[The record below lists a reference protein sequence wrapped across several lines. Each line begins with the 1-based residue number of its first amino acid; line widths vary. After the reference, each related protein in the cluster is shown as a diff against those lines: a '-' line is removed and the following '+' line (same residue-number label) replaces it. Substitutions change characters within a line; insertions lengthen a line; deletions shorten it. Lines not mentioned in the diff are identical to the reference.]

1 MTWVIKTI
9 TWVMKTFITEIKT
22 VITEIKAITMK
33 SIILLRGIMDDDR
46 T

>member
-1 MTWVIKTI
+1 M
-9 TWVMKTFITEIKT
+9 MKTFITEIKTVISEIKT

>member
-9 TWVMKTFITEIKT
+9 TWVMKTF
-22 VITEIKAITMK
+22 ITEIKAITMK